1 MNLSHGREGNRYEGA
16 GIVQR
21 EGRSAPGKDLGLV
34 NAVGAGGVTVH
45 LLQHDQIRPLFVD
58 AAPNAFQIA
67 AYGLGAVGPGTGA
80 AVHEEILR
88 CAEPAVTDV
97 PAQDTQIL
105 SGDRPGA
112 RAFYVHGFNGFGL
125 IFRNAQKGQQTA
137 QRKDDDQQQDQQ
149 DLQQLFHP
157 DPSVSW

>member
-1 MNLSHGREGNRYEGA
+1 M
-16 GIVQR
+16 
-21 EGRSAPGKDLGLV
+21 
-34 NAVGAGGVTVH
+34 
-45 LLQHDQIRPLFVD
+45 
-58 AAPNAFQIA
+58 
-67 AYGLGAVGPGTGA
+67 GA

-105 SGDRPGA
+105 SGDRTGA
-112 RAFYVHGFNGFGL
+112 RAFYVHGFNRFGL
-125 IFRNAQKGQQTA
+125 ILRSAQKGQQTP

-157 DPSVSW
+157 GPSVSWYYTMIILSFRAVSKEYSLILPIVRPRQTRYNTLTILKADGGRFP